1 MRDPPHQRTI
11 AAQNPHPFFTMKV
24 LKALPRKKPDAH
36 TNAETRLANEIER
49 IATIIER
56 IEKLEPF
63 TSLRNRKQFY
73 FFSFVHGVLVG
84 FGSVLGATVL
94 IAFFIFILK
103 QIQFA
108 PLIGNFVQDI
118 LTYIRPQ

>member
-1 MRDPPHQRTI
+1 MGI
-11 AAQNPHPFFTMKV
+11 LKV
-24 LKALPRKKPDAH
+24 KKEKEH
-36 TNAETRLANEIER
+36 VHAETRLADEIER

-56 IEKLEPF
+56 VEKLEPF

-94 IAFFIFILK
+94 IAMLIFILK

-108 PLIGNFVQDI
+108 PLVGSFVQDI
-118 LTYIRPQ
+118 LTYIHPR